1 MAVSLRMMTMPNRSR
16 WLVALSI
23 LLVGLE
29 RRPVPYMLAVAM
41 ASNVVVAGVSRQA
54 LALSALGRTG
64 AFGVFGWLVL
74 LRKGEAPGA
83 GRMLGRL
90 TPAARRRVHTV
101 VDYR

>member
-1 MAVSLRMMTMPNRSR
+1 MMTMPNRSR

-54 LALSALGRTG
+54 LALSASDEPIKQMYH
-64 AFGVFGWLVL
+64 LVL

-83 GRMLGRL
+83 GRLLGRL